1 MEIEELSERVKE
13 TTKEVLSHKEQNK
26 AALEAS
32 LEELELLESSIDFE
46 GPSKIKQEI
55 LSNLSK
61 ITMFPIGNLR
71 ELIAEPNQQKE
82 RREEGTGN
90 METVISLASSVL
102 NNTS

>member
-46 GPSKIKQEI
+46 GP
-55 LSNLSK
+55 
-61 ITMFPIGNLR
+61 
-71 ELIAEPNQQKE
+71 
-82 RREEGTGN
+82 
-90 METVISLASSVL
+90 
-102 NNTS
+102 